1 MQSRNPTS
9 IVKEYLE
16 PTEPVQ
22 VRKNALTALAALGDD
37 GSMAL
42 VINSALSDGDA
53 AVKERAEEEIAS
65 LSPVDAANALQPI
78 LDGLKQK
85 ARNLDAYA
93 LLGRLRSRG
102 VSVPFPRLRMITR
115 LRLARSLRNTVYHKR
130 GFRFHVRT
138 VGGMSL
144 GMLLAVLPIPL
155 YLLTTLDIT
164 TTSDFV
170 GGTFGFYLVG
180 WVLALPLMAFA
191 TLYASPVR
199 YQVDIS
205 GSAILDMLV
214 AGTVSGSVAG
224 LSLLAWASDH
234 AEWGS
239 SPALPL
245 MVLSGVVLGAAAV
258 RGGTLAAFGLF
269 HRKWPNYF
277 TQIAVG
283 GLCGVAVYDLAAI
296 ALGRTEEPF
305 ISLGWMWTFLGGF
318 GLAGAYAKIDAEP
331 RPRPVTSKVLWI
343 PAGALAAVALSVGL
357 IAFIPL
363 QKAPPINLGKLN
375 KLPVVIPV
383 RNVPTDIHFE
393 NDVTVNA
400 TLDNAMYTVEAKR
413 PSGASPYYLV
423 ERNHTVSS
431 SDLWETVPELT
442 KILSWPQ
449 LKARIKRIQPVG
461 GPVLV
466 TVTIDRAKPKQ
477 PSAK

>member
-1 MQSRNPTS
+1 
-9 IVKEYLE
+9 
-16 PTEPVQ
+16 
-22 VRKNALTALAALGDD
+22 
-37 GSMAL
+37 
-42 VINSALSDGDA
+42 
-53 AVKERAEEEIAS
+53 
-65 LSPVDAANALQPI
+65 
-78 LDGLKQK
+78 
-85 ARNLDAYA
+85 
-93 LLGRLRSRG
+93 
-102 VSVPFPRLRMITR
+102 
-115 LRLARSLRNTVYHKR
+115 
-130 GFRFHVRT
+130 
-138 VGGMSL
+138 MSL
-144 GMLLAVLPIPL
+144 GMLLAVLPIPFC
-155 YLLTTLDIT
+155 LLTTLDIT

-170 GGTFGFYLVG
+170 EGTFGFYLVG

-205 GSAILDMLV
+205 GSAIMDMLV

-239 SPALPL
+239 SPAFPL

-318 GLAGAYAKIDAEP
+318 GLCGRGHED
-331 RPRPVTSKVLWI
+331 RCR
-343 PAGALAAVALSVGL
+343 AAAAACNFEGVVDSGRRACRRCIVVGL

-413 PSGASPYYLV
+413 PSRRQSL
-423 ERNHTVSS
+423 
-431 SDLWETVPELT
+431 
-442 KILSWPQ
+442 LSC
-449 LKARIKRIQPVG
+449 
-461 GPVLV
+461 
-466 TVTIDRAKPKQ
+466 
-477 PSAK
+477 